1 MNHARTALTALA
13 LCCAAVPALA
23 LDFTLDFDNIAR
35 AGTPAEGT
43 GAGLGSEILRFYDGD
58 PGLARAGN
66 QAYDVT
72 FSAGALAVNS
82 LEDPDG
88 AGNFNAARSGLS
100 AAGAVA
106 SDSFSFQLGTGLSLA
121 SFSVFYNASLGS
133 NPSVELLSDGVVVGS
148 TFTLPLCDLPGDDA
162 FCGWRD
168 FKLAAADLAGRSID
182 QVRFNGAANRFVI
195 DDATLSTVRDVTPI
209 PEPSTYALMA
219 LGLAVLAA
227 KARRRAG

>member
-13 LCCAAVPALA
+13 LCCAGVPALA
-23 LDFTLDFDNIAR
+23 FTLDFDNIAR
-35 AGTPAEGT
+35 AGTPAEGA

-58 PGLARAGN
+58 PVLARAGN
-66 QAYDVT
+66 QAYDVS
-72 FSAGALAVNS
+72 FSAGALAINS
-82 LEDPDG
+82 LEDVDG

-121 SFSVFYNASLGS
+121 SFSVFYKASLGS
-133 NPSVELLSDGVVVGS
+133 NPSVELLSDGAVAGG
-148 TFTLPLCDLPGDDA
+148 TFSLALCDQLDDDDL
-162 FCGWRD
+162 CGWQE

-182 QVRFNGAANRFVI
+182 QVRFNGAANLFVI

-219 LGLAVLAA
+219 LGLAVLAGT
-227 KARRRAG
+227 ARRRAG